1 MPETNYEIIRD
12 DKYGH
17 SKLIDI
23 PAEVAACQHKW
34 LNETLTRVN
43 ESVVRLGVFE
53 GKFPWHKHNAEDEF
67 FLVLDGELVIE
78 VEGGETSRSARTR
91 VTPFRLASSTVRTP
105 HAVRRSSCSSR
116 RRQSRRETFS
126 GGFYSATIVRSRPR
140 CLAS

>member
-67 FLVLDGELVIE
+67 FLVLDGELLIE
-78 VEGGETSRSARTR
+78 VEGVETVTLGPHQGYTVPAGVVHRTR
-91 VTPFRLASSTVRTP
+91 APRRTTLVMFEP
-105 HAVRRSSCSSR
+105 A
-116 RRQSRRETFS
+116 EAEPT
-126 GGFYSATIVRSRPR
+126 GDD
-140 CLAS
+140 